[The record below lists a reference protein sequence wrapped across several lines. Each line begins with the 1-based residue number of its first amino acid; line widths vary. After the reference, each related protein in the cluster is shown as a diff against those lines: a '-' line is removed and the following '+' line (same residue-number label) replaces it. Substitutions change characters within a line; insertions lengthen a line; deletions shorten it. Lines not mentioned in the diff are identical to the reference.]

1 MTREPDP
8 LDPCPIAPAWAT
20 GLWKRHFIR
29 FADGTTDSRTEVYWG
44 QTFSLFV
51 DLRVP
56 ADRPLANGRES
67 FDAFT
72 TDELIA
78 LADQK
83 GFAGHIEL
91 KGNDCQWIRYIDYRP
106 ATGRPDKGRLRV
118 AGDELWEEGGADTV
132 IGAAYQE
139 LYHRVARADA
149 VAIALRQAAPLG
161 STPDAIIIVIGDL
174 FMFARSRQQ
183 PLPHAESLRDLA
195 ISARSSR
202 ALLHAYLD
210 CEIAWGKVSGAI
222 PWTIER
228 STLPFRE
235 GHQLATAEF
244 RPAAHAPDLL
254 IGGPAVESTWRIISS
269 TLPQDRMIKLLN
281 HQ

>member
-1 MTREPDP
+1 MTREPQP
-8 LDPCPIAPAWAT
+8 HDPCPVAPAWTT
-20 GLWKRHFIR
+20 GLWKRDFIR

-44 QTFSLFV
+44 QTGSLFV

-56 ADRPLANGRES
+56 ADRPLANGRDS

-72 TDELIA
+72 PDELIA

-83 GFAGHIEL
+83 GFAGHIEVTDD
-91 KGNDCQWIRYIDYRP
+91 DCQWIRYIDYRP
-106 ATGRPDKGRLRV
+106 ATGRPDKGRLRI

-149 VAIALRQAAPLG
+149 VAIALRQVAPLG
-161 STPDAIIIVIGDL
+161 APDAIIIVIADR
-174 FMFARSRQQ
+174 FMFARSRPR
-183 PLPHAESLRDLA
+183 PLPHAESLGDLA
-195 ISARSSR
+195 ISARNNR

-235 GHQLATAEF
+235 GRQLVSAEF
-244 RPAAHAPDLL
+244 RQAAHTPDVL
-254 IGGPAVESTWRIISS
+254 IGGPAAESTWRIISS
-269 TLPQDRMIKLLN
+269 SLPQDRMIKLLN
-281 HQ
+281 HR